1 MSTLSLRVVSQEQ
14 ELIRCEA
21 TQVRAPSETGEITI
35 LPGHTALVTKLLVG
49 ELRYI
54 LDGKSHSIVTSDG
67 FLSVSNA
74 DEVIV
79 IVDSAVDERNISI
92 EKAEAAVKAAQQS
105 LVSSEKR
112 EELILAEASLR
123 RALLEVKVAQ
133 RTKRTNL

>member
-21 TQVRAPSETGEITI
+21 TQVTAPSETGEITI